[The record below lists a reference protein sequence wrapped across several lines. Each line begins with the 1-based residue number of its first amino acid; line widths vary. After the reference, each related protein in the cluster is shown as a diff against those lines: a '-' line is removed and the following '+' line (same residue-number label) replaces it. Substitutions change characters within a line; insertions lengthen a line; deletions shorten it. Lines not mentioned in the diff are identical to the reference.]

1 MSKKDQRIRQLRD
14 AAVAAIAS
22 RKFEEAL
29 ASYTELTK
37 LEPEDGSWLQR
48 MADCHRRLNQRQQEL
63 GVLLKAALVYQRNG
77 FALKAVA
84 LCKVALAID
93 PKHVV
98 ARRQL
103 AEVLAHKSRSPK
115 LLKRPAASNA
125 SQPRAAAQVPPQDS
139 GPALPLSSVSLL
151 PKLPDAK
158 HHETSHGIYELVLD
172 SNKLV
177 PPNAVNVRNKGAPR
191 SRIERTLARTPLF
204 GEVDASLLPTL
215 IDRVETVHLDEGQ
228 VLFQQGDACDGL
240 YVVVDGEMVARRKG
254 VELGRFDEGDFFG
267 EIDLLS
273 DQPRQAM
280 LGATRATLLL
290 RLDRALINELIDS
303 WPGFLDVMLGFLRAR
318 LVRTLMLT
326 SPLFASLPAAQQ
338 AKLGRQFKFLEIEPN
353 TPVVEQGVHSRG
365 LFILLAGRAVVTR
378 EDREQVHQVG
388 KLGAGDL
395 FGEMS
400 LLGETPAN
408 ATVTILS
415 RSFALYLPARK
426 FHDLM
431 TANPRVLQAVQAVA
445 HERQAVLDAIGCP
458 DGRADLIWIRP
469 VSSLQRKP
477 GEPGD

>member
-1 MSKKDQRIRQLRD
+1 MSKREQRVRQLRD
-14 AAVAAIAS
+14 AATTAIA
-22 RKFEEAL
+22 KGNFDEAL
-29 ASYTELTK
+29 TAYSELAK
-37 LEPEDGSWLQR
+37 LEPEDGGWLHKV
-48 MADCHRRLNQRQQEL
+48 ADCYRRQGHKQQEL

-93 PKHVV
+93 AKHVV
-98 ARRQL
+98 ARKQL
-103 AEVLAHKSRSPK
+103 ADLLAHKSRSPK
-115 LLKRPAASNA
+115 LIKKSPTGNDGQRQAP
-125 SQPRAAAQVPPQDS
+125 AQVPSHSS

-158 HHETSHGIYELVLD
+158 HHERSHGIYELVLD
-172 SNKLV
+172 PNRLV
-177 PPNAVNVRNKGAPR
+177 PVNGVTIRNKAAPR
-191 SRIERTLARTPLF
+191 ARIERTLARTPLF

-273 DQPRQAM
+273 DQPRQAL
-280 LGATRATLLL
+280 LGATRDTLLL
-290 RLDRALINELIDS
+290 RLDRVLINELIDN

-326 SPLFASLPAAQQ
+326 SPLFASLPPAQQ
-338 AKLGRQFKFLEIEPN
+338 AKIGREFKFLEIEPN
-353 TPVVEQGVHSRG
+353 TLVVEQGARSRG

-378 EDREQVHQVG
+378 EDRQQLHQVG
-388 KLGAGDL
+388 KLGAGEL

-400 LLGETPAN
+400 LLGEEPAN
-408 ATVTILS
+408 ASVTILS

-431 TANPRVLQAVQAVA
+431 AANPRVLEAVQAVA

-458 DGRADLIWIRP
+458 DGRADLIWIKP
-469 VSSLQRKP
+469 VSSLQRGSGNP
-477 GEPGD
+477 DA